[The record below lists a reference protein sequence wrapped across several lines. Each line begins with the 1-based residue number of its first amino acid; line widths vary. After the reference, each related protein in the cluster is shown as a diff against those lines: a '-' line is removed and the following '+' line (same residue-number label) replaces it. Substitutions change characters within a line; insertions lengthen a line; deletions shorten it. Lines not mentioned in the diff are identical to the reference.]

1 MSRVGISRVWAIIGI
16 VVIVAAVVLAST
28 LVPSMVAS
36 QVTVTVPITVKETV
50 KETVTIG
57 AATVTVTVTKE
68 VTPATTVTSVATTT
82 PTPAK
87 PWPTVITIATCPVG
101 GSMYISGG
109 GVASVISKYVGV
121 NAVAEVTEGGE
132 ANILLVKE
140 GKHHI
145 GYTTIS
151 SFLTAVK
158 EKGFPLKVLM
168 VPYIAYSHIV
178 TTEESGI
185 KSIYDIRGKRVN
197 IGQPGGITMSV
208 AYDIFEAAG
217 LVPDRDFKVFNYPVG
232 TASADALKDGKID
245 VYFQTAGLPL
255 GPVIDLAT
263 TPGIKLVLVDHGELI
278 DKLAAK
284 GYVRV
289 PIPKGTYPGIDRDVD
304 VLAIP
309 YVLFVRDDFPEDLAY
324 KIVDALI
331 THKDELVAVMKGHEY
346 ISLENA
352 IKGIPKEV
360 LHPGVIK
367 YFTEKGILK

>member
-1 MSRVGISRVWAIIGI
+1 VSRVGISKAWVIIG
-16 VVIVAAVVLAST
+16 VVIIVAALILAST
-28 LVPSMVAS
+28 LVPSMVAP

-50 KETVTIG
+50 KQTVTVG

-68 VTPATTVTSVATTT
+68 VTPTTIT
-82 PTPAK
+82 PTPTR
-87 PWPTVITIATCPVG
+87 PWPTVLTIATCPVG
-101 GSMYISGG
+101 GSMYVSGG
-109 GVASVISKYVGV
+109 GVASVITKYVGV
-121 NAVAEVTEGGE
+121 NTVAEVTEGGE

-185 KSIYDIRGKRVN
+185 KSVYDIKGKRVN

-208 AYDIFEAAG
+208 ALDIFEAAG

-263 TPGIKLVLVDHGELI
+263 TPGIKLVLVEHGELI

-289 PIPKGTYPGIDRDVD
+289 PIPKGTYPGFDKDID

-331 THKDELVAVMKGHEY
+331 SHKDELVAVMKGHEY

-352 IKGIPKEV
+352 IKGVPKEV
-360 LHPGVIK
+360 LHPGVIA